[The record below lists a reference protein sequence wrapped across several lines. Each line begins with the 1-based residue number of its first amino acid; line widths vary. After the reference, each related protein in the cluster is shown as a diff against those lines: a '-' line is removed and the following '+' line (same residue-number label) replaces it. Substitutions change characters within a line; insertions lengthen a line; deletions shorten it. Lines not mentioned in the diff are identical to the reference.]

1 MQTPAM
7 PISRISP
14 LRPVFSAGVP
24 REFNKF
30 PIVAG
35 MASAPGWFLLLYLGF
50 CAAWMDERPVLEAR
64 DGHLI
69 ISSARDRNITLKIMG
84 GGYVNVNEINL
95 LHVASAAQNATRVID
110 RWQRGYL
117 AVMENSL
124 ERLATIVTGPL
135 GLQRRVALLE
145 RGIDANGTNRAGNR
159 SRTQN
164 YPIPGFARNSIRRIN
179 VRLKALEDT
188 LRAMQTLLRENE
200 CQSNPCQNG
209 GTCEDLYDGYQ
220 CHCTSNWEGPNCMT
234 DVNECARFLG
244 TDLGC
249 QNRATCR
256 NLPGSYRCD
265 CLPGWFGLHC
275 TQKTSICNAE
285 NSGALCGEH
294 GVCVEKSGSSLGYT
308 CICDQGWQKDG
319 TNPACIK
326 DVDECAADHPPCS
339 VNPPVPCRN
348 TLGSFTCGACPHG
361 YSGNGYYCT
370 DIDECLINNGGCSTS
385 PYVQCMNTL
394 GSRVCGACPSG
405 YRGDGISCIYV
416 GGCAI
421 NNGGCHPLASCTENP
436 SLTSSYVLCRCPA
449 GYIGNG
455 MGPNGCQID
464 ASVNIACASN
474 PCVYGRCTPTGENGF
489 TCTCNPGYSGTTCN
503 VRVDPCS
510 PNPCR
515 NNGVCQILDG
525 QVTCQCRPSFTGSR
539 CETPRQSCGGV
550 SRNPTGRLQFPMGGS
565 TYQHGLSCAWVLITE
580 PSKVLNVTFSAFN
593 LEHSTDCK
601 FDFLQIHDGR
611 NAGSQMINRF
621 CGDTLPNGNGNIV
634 SSHNTLYLWFHSDSS
649 VSRGGFTFE
658 WNSINPVCGGVLEN
672 NYGTISSPGS
682 PGRYPPNRDCFWTI
696 NATPSKRIQ
705 FHFGLVMLEEHPTC
719 ESDYLEITGIDNER
733 LGLFC
738 NHTRPPPLITPSSEA
753 EVHFH
758 SDSAGQ
764 DAGFQ
769 IHYSLIEGVPG
780 CGGMY
785 TTPTGTISS
794 PGHASSSYQPNME
807 CEWKIQLPMG
817 ERIKASWLRFDLE
830 HSSSCQFDFVE
841 IFDGPTTES
850 QLLGRYC
857 GSDIPPT
864 FKSNS
869 NTIVVIFKS
878 DWSYELEGFT
888 LSYEALCGGEFH
900 DSTGIL
906 KSPFYPNTYHGSR
919 TCTYEIVQP
928 TNKGIVLT
936 IEDMDIEGRE
946 PPDCYYDYL
955 EIYDGDNENT
965 TKLATL
971 CGDVGHIPAEPYY
984 STHNYMYIKFTTDSS
999 IEGRGFK
1006 ANYTTIDR
1014 RCGGM
1019 FKESNHVIQSPI
1031 ENGVYA
1037 NNEQCIWTIQAPPGY
1052 VIQLTWLSFNLEYHV
1067 HCVHDY
1073 VNIYE
1078 NYTASEE
1085 DITAKYCGTTKPPDI
1100 TTQTRTLTILFHTDS
1115 SITSDGF
1122 VATYIFVD
1130 AMKVCGGR
1138 YMKSNGVIKSPNYPN
1153 YYPNKKE
1160 CTWIIEAQNKHRI
1173 VLTVESFELEDHSS
1187 CAFDYLEIRNGGYES
1202 APLIGKFCGTEIP
1215 TEIPS
1220 QTNQMYIKF
1229 VSDFSRSMEGFY
1241 IRWDSTTIAAGSL
1254 VQLEIVDLDLEQHS
1268 KCRFDFIEVFEGISH
1283 RTNGRRYCG
1292 TTYPTTIQAKSN
1304 QMTVRFRSDFSTAGR
1319 GFHLKYKTRKKYYFY
1334 ESECHNKLH
1343 GYYGVIESP
1352 NFPNKYEHSTN
1363 CSWIIEAPIGNTI
1376 NLTFSH
1382 FDLEGSTADITERC
1396 QYDYLQINEGD
1407 DDTPNTELGR
1417 FCGSIDLPKKINSTQ
1432 HQVFITFITDSY
1444 VAFNGFRLEWTVNGC
1459 GGHLT
1464 KPFDNFT
1471 SPQYP
1476 FSYPMNVD
1484 CEWLIEV
1491 DHTYSVELTLHN
1503 VETEKAFKGTCHN
1516 KLHGYYGVI
1525 ESPNFPNKYEHSTNC
1540 SWIIEAP
1547 IGNTINLTFS
1557 HFDLEGSTAD
1567 ITERCQYDY
1576 LQINEG
1582 DDDTPNTELGRF
1594 CGSID
1599 LPKKINSTQ
1608 HQVFITFI
1616 TDSYVAFN
1624 GFRLEWTV
1632 NGCGGHLTKPFDNFT
1647 SPQYPF
1653 SYPMNVDCEW
1663 LIEVDHTYSVELTL
1677 HNVETE
1683 KAFKGTVC
1691 PYDKIQIYGGEDSDA
1706 PKLVELCYSDKPVIY
1721 TSPGNKMFVKFHS
1734 DVSYAGRGFNASYRS
1749 VPIQCGGRFTA
1760 NSGVIHSANYPQ
1772 NYPHIQDCEW
1782 LLEVDSNHLVNL
1794 TFLDFDIENS
1804 RNCTDDYVKVFHIL
1818 PTVKTHI
1825 RTRITNIDFDFVFSQ
1840 VFDGPTKDD
1849 PLLGTHCHNQ
1859 LPPAYISSS
1868 NQMLVVMRTDSIIS
1882 AKGFKARYTRSCGAR
1897 IIVKDHG
1904 FLTPSSDYISTDT
1917 HNPNC
1922 TWTLIAEDPADHVT
1936 ITFTHMEIDPL
1947 EISGRL
1953 DSYLG
1958 PCSLD
1963 YVQVFE
1969 GEGMDGPLLGKWCDN
1984 ITPPPVTSTGS
1995 SLTVHLYSSNEELLG
2010 HFAAAY
2016 SVLNTAC
2023 GGNYTSEKGAIT
2035 SPGYPNS
2042 YPLNAECVWVLN
2054 TSPGNRVT
2062 LTFSEFDI
2070 QSSENCDL
2078 DYLEIRENSGIG
2090 KLISVS
2096 CGKDVAS
2103 ITSSSVLW
2111 IKFKSDSS
2119 GTAKGFVA
2127 EYNYVGGNELE
2138 GPSGRITSPLY
2149 PKPFRRVAEI
2159 SWRVTVDMDSI
2170 IRVEFS
2176 DLHME
2181 KFLTTC
2187 VSNVRIFDGYDN
2199 EAPVLLDACG
2209 YSQPEPVVSSSNV
2222 IFIQMKAEYT
2232 RQGMFFDLTWL
2243 QIPRESSENNKETK
2257 LSECNMEVALMS
2269 DRNHTYT
2276 FSSPGWPTG
2285 YAPNVHCNWVFT
2297 SPPGTHLVLRIITM
2311 NLEESS
2317 ECIADS
2323 VSVYSGYALTSTD
2336 NAKLESKLCLSNSST
2351 ALIKASNVMTVK
2363 FDTDAFVNKTGFNAY
2378 VYRDCGGELTG
2389 PNGVI
2394 EHENSSYTRGIR
2406 TWQFTCEWI
2415 VTVKPGRTIKVQII
2429 DMSIQETPDH
2439 TCGTNSLLLKNGN
2452 GMLSPLLGNGKYC
2465 GNVLPPELETT
2476 GNQLYVKA
2484 TGNGPYLN
2492 FKLTYKEV
2500 SMNCGTDFTLTNK
2513 QNNWEITTPNYPN
2526 IPPTYSEC
2534 TWKVSAP
2541 TGDRISIHFPERFDL
2556 SNTKD
2561 CEREYVEIRDGGTD
2575 GSRLM
2580 GRFCKDVAP
2589 STMTTTGNMMY
2600 IYFYTDVAEPKNGF
2614 KAVITSGEVCG
2625 GILRGT
2631 SGIIKSPNYPHSY
2644 PKNQSCTWLI
2654 IGPTEHTLKLEF
2666 RDIHLPG
2673 FRHCELTDRVEI
2685 SEKIKLENETISK
2698 LGTYC
2703 GLRKPDMIETSS
2715 NEVYVHFQSDNRDY
2729 MSFRGFS
2736 INFTASQETCGGSL
2750 TALSGII
2757 KSPGYPHPR
2766 IRPRYCDWRI
2776 VLPMGYQVVVN
2787 ILDLDIINEFPS
2799 TGVGYALTFYNDY
2812 RFKSKIKVLGQGS
2825 TTQEIKSSS
2834 NTMLIAY
2841 WSSVGHRGFKLR
2853 YSAQIPAPCGGNLRE
2868 PAGNITGPRSLP
2880 FNESSYVCNWKLEP
2894 PESMIDLA
2902 NNTGLTLTIKVSGFL
2917 GRTDNAAVQSY
2928 NLIHFR
2934 TYSPRNCFIPQYIV
2948 LQDIGIIC
2956 RNLTEPAYLRSPK
2969 IVNELTMIN
2978 GTYGKR
2984 MDVSLEYQWQSCG
2997 GILQGPSHTIKA
3009 PKNILY
3015 PVNCAWHIDYPAGD
3029 TFKLSFTKLQLD
3041 LNCDRAFFI
3050 IRNGEA
3056 MAPQIEK
3063 LCGHTAHSGHEI
3075 NSISNQLWIEYFS
3088 SGNSSDFEFKT
3099 DIINTGC
3106 GGSLHGSNREI
3117 SSPHFPKQYPNNSEC
3132 TWEIMGDNGYHIGLA
3147 FVDRFSLE
3155 TSHNCENDYVE
3166 VFDWIRKDGDYD
3178 NGEWRGLSKVCGR
3191 NSPPPFNSTSNRMK
3205 VIFHSNEAVRSDGFH
3220 AVWSENCGGIFQAT
3234 ERINIIQSPS
3244 YPGFYP
3250 SNAFCN
3256 YTIVAPNED
3265 IIIEFT
3271 DFQLERGRSNC
3282 RFDNVTVIT
3291 ESLYTHY
3298 NMEDTEIYCDNKK
3311 PPLLRSLSKVQII
3324 FMTDRYVQRTGFQF
3338 KYFINKCGGIITKP
3352 SELKP
3357 LMHGEEY
3364 FGRMNCTWI
3373 IKAPQGKSVLVRF
3386 EKFILEHSTSCYF
3399 DNVAVYEGDFVNPD
3413 KRLGLVCGNLTRN
3426 LPLFKSDSNSMVV
3439 NFNADSSRHF
3449 EGFTAKVLFVTS
3461 PADGCGETINMTSIQ
3476 SKSFRTQLAA
3486 TYQPF
3491 EECHWTVVTSP
3502 GKNIRLTINS
3512 MDIRNSI
3519 NNTQSDKCTGDY
3531 LEVRDGGGLY
3541 AEMLGQYCGNV
3552 LPLPIVSVS
3561 NKLWIRLHTDG
3572 TAEGTGATATLDVI
3586 ECKRISI
3593 LIIYFTIIIYFSDC
3607 DASYDFVT
3615 ALCGLTNRVINDT
3628 VKVLTSPG
3636 YPNTYSPGMKCRW
3649 TMRHVDEYHSLITA
3663 RIRFTDFDMEDSNKC
3678 ENEYVEISEHNE
3690 FISEGFGADF
3700 IYAGTMK
3707 HPVTVELGSRFP
3719 YTSYK
3724 YCGTQLPH
3732 EYYSYSNEFQVTFKS
3747 TSSGHKGFKLE
3758 YSTANCDRNY
3768 TSEQGRIA
3776 HHGFTSCWISI
3787 TVPANR
3793 TISLYFV
3800 QFNLYDAEHCTH
3812 NALQVHDGDSSG
3824 PLITTLC
3831 NAGIP
3836 NPIFSTGNKL
3846 TLHSWTESANFYQN
3860 YDIIYTTTDAGRGCG
3875 GHIFNFGG
3883 RFTSPLYP
3891 STYRNNTVC
3900 TWDVSVPRGFKIILQ
3915 FLAFDIGTRRNCE
3928 NNNVKFYDVV
3938 PEQLLRSTYCGGDDP
3953 ARFEAE
3959 TNRVLV
3965 EYASTVNNVGTGW
3978 VIAFMAQSMEHP
3990 VDIMDNWT

>member
-1 MQTPAM
+1 
-7 PISRISP
+7 
-14 LRPVFSAGVP
+14 
-24 REFNKF
+24 
-30 PIVAG
+30 
-35 MASAPGWFLLLYLGF
+35 
-50 CAAWMDERPVLEAR
+50 
-64 DGHLI
+64 
-69 ISSARDRNITLKIMG
+69 MG

-159 SRTQN
+159 SRTQ
-164 YPIPGFARNSIRRIN
+164 
-179 VRLKALEDT
+179 
-188 LRAMQTLLRENE
+188 
-200 CQSNPCQNG
+200 
-209 GTCEDLYDGYQ
+209 
-220 CHCTSNWEGPNCMT
+220 GPNCMT

-385 PYVQCMNTL
+385 PYVQCMNT
-394 GSRVCGACPSG
+394 
-405 YRGDGISCIYV
+405 CIYV

-1085 DITAKYCGTTKPPDI
+1085 DITAN
-1100 TTQTRTLTILFHTDS
+1100 
-1115 SITSDGF
+1115 ITSDGF

-1202 APLIGKFCGTEIP
+1202 APLIGKFCGCGGTMNTVTGDIMSPYYPELYQVNADCYWKIA
-1215 TEIPS
+1215 
-1220 QTNQMYIKF
+1220 
-1229 VSDFSRSMEGFY
+1229 V
-1241 IRWDSTTIAAGSL
+1241 AAGSL

-1319 GFHLKYKTRKKYYFY
+1319 GFHLKYKTR
-1334 ESECHNKLH
+1334 
-1343 GYYGVIESP
+1343 
-1352 NFPNKYEHSTN
+1352 
-1363 CSWIIEAPIGNTI
+1363 
-1376 NLTFSH
+1376 
-1382 FDLEGSTADITERC
+1382 
-1396 QYDYLQINEGD
+1396 
-1407 DDTPNTELGR
+1407 
-1417 FCGSIDLPKKINSTQ
+1417 
-1432 HQVFITFITDSY
+1432 
-1444 VAFNGFRLEWTVNGC
+1444 
-1459 GGHLT
+1459 
-1464 KPFDNFT
+1464 
-1471 SPQYP
+1471 
-1476 FSYPMNVD
+1476 
-1484 CEWLIEV
+1484 
-1491 DHTYSVELTLHN
+1491 
-1503 VETEKAFKGTCHN
+1503 
-1516 KLHGYYGVI
+1516 
-1525 ESPNFPNKYEHSTNC
+1525 
-1540 SWIIEAP
+1540 
-1547 IGNTINLTFS
+1547 
-1557 HFDLEGSTAD
+1557 STAD

-1804 RNCTDDYVKVFHIL
+1804 RNCTDDYVKVF
-1818 PTVKTHI
+1818 
-1825 RTRITNIDFDFVFSQ
+1825 
-1840 VFDGPTKDD
+1840 DGPTKDD

-1904 FLTPSSDYISTDT
+1904 FLTPSSDYIT
-1917 HNPNC
+1917 
-1922 TWTLIAEDPADHVT
+1922 DHVT

-2176 DLHME
+2176 DL
-2181 KFLTTC
+2181 
-2187 VSNVRIFDGYDN
+2187 
-2199 EAPVLLDACG
+2199 
-2209 YSQPEPVVSSSNV
+2209 
-2222 IFIQMKAEYT
+2222 
-2232 RQGMFFDLTWL
+2232 
-2243 QIPRESSENNKETK
+2243 

-2492 FKLTYKEV
+2492 FKLTY
-2500 SMNCGTDFTLTNK
+2500 N
-2513 QNNWEITTPNYPN
+2513 
-2526 IPPTYSEC
+2526 
-2534 TWKVSAP
+2534 
-2541 TGDRISIHFPERFDL
+2541 
-2556 SNTKD
+2556 

-2614 KAVITSGEVCG
+2614 KAVITSG
-2625 GILRGT
+2625 
-2631 SGIIKSPNYPHSY
+2631 
-2644 PKNQSCTWLI
+2644 
-2654 IGPTEHTLKLEF
+2654 
-2666 RDIHLPG
+2666 
-2673 FRHCELTDRVEI
+2673 
-2685 SEKIKLENETISK
+2685 
-2698 LGTYC
+2698 
-2703 GLRKPDMIETSS
+2703 
-2715 NEVYVHFQSDNRDY
+2715 
-2729 MSFRGFS
+2729 
-2736 INFTASQETCGGSL
+2736 ACGGSL

-3586 ECKRISI
+3586 ES
-3593 LIIYFTIIIYFSDC
+3593 
-3607 DASYDFVT
+3607 
-3615 ALCGLTNRVINDT
+3615 LCGLTNRVINDT